1 MLADLPWS
9 AVVTPCLIAREARW
23 VTAQYGQEETIELFF
38 LFSFSLFQYFEPLR
52 AIISRCHDEAVRA
65 ISHPALDERGVDAE
79 SGGSSGANRA
89 SGLIEGHFGGRR
101 SGKIAQLPCRDCGTR
116 MGGYDDMRGPPSTTE
131 KNVRYY
137 YGSPSTRRRVGWG
150 KPTVVNVFV
159 VSYDP
164 ICRAPGRI
172 GGK

>member
-1 MLADLPWS
+1 MVRRRPS
-9 AVVTPCLIAREARW
+9 NF
-23 VTAQYGQEETIELFF
+23 FF
-38 LFSFSLFQYFEPLR
+38 LSSFCLFQYFEPLR

-65 ISHPALDERGVDAE
+65 ISHPALDERGVDADR
-79 SGGSSGANRA
+79 GGRSGANRA
-89 SGLIEGHFGGRR
+89 SGLMEGHFGGRR

-116 MGGYDDMRGPPSTTE
+116 MGGYDDMRGPRSTTE

-137 YGSPSTRRRVGWG
+137 YSSPSTRRRVGWG

-164 ICRAPGRI
+164 ICRVPGRI
-172 GGK
+172 AAKCEMRLSREG